1 MRHPNP
7 FSPSR
12 DGDAVDVTR
21 HTSGRPTPSG
31 RNHAP
36 FATQRIRILFRTL
49 ADPPTFFASESFFG
63 NPTHPT
69 QRFQGRQGRVRCV
82 IRILFRL
89 AATAT
94 HLM

>member
-7 FSPSR
+7 FSHSR
-12 DGDAVDVTR
+12 DGDAVDVNR

-49 ADPPTFFASESFFG
+49 ADPSTFFASESFLA
-63 NPTHPT
+63 T
-69 QRFQGRQGRVRCV
+69 R
-82 IRILFRL
+82 RIQPNASRADKGVFD
-89 AATAT
+89 AASESFFA
-94 HLM
+94 